1 MIVQYLDGD
10 GNPTTVT
17 TTTPLPVTG
26 AGGGGGMTP
35 DDISADAPATWDA
48 ETATIGVAVGTSAD
62 TAAAGN
68 HTHTAADIGAATAA
82 QGALAD
88 SAVQPG
94 DLAPV
99 ATSGAYSDLSGTPS
113 IPTVPVAAY
122 VDPDTGTLA
131 DVINALV
138 AAGLM
143 AEA

>member
-48 ETATIGVAVGTSAD
+48 ETATIGVAVGTSAG

-68 HTHTAADIGAATAA
+68 HTH
-82 QGALAD
+82 
-88 SAVQPG
+88 
-94 DLAPV
+94 
-99 ATSGAYSDLSGTPS
+99 
-113 IPTVPVAAY
+113 
-122 VDPDTGTLA
+122 
-131 DVINALV
+131 
-138 AAGLM
+138 AGLM
-143 AEA
+143 SGSAPAVPDSEAEDVETLVGDLNALLSALRARGVIA